1 MGDVKQAVFQIVNTE
16 YELIENIKID
26 PEYSQLVPTQ
36 TEEEY
41 SRLIESIRNVQLYE
55 PIVINQNKVL
65 LDGHHRLRACRELGW
80 NKIPVERKFF
90 NTVIDETIYVIETN
104 VIRRHLTVGQKTN
117 IGIKLEEFYAYKA
130 HQRLSEAGKIGM
142 DIRYDKV
149 SSNELTLTFEG
160 QARDQAAKAVGLT
173 PTTYLRAKVVLQ
185 RGTEAQKK
193 SLLLGTEKAGTLY
206 KNIIRSEK
214 IKEIQKEVPFV
225 VAPDGP
231 FDVVVIDP
239 PWDYGNPYDAE
250 GNRSPPPYPSM
261 SLEEIQ
267 AIDFKPKEDAI
278 LWLWTTNG
286 FLHEAFHLIE
296 TWGFEYKGCLTWVK
310 DKMGL
315 GRWLRNQTEHC
326 LLAVKGKPVINLTN
340 QTTIL
345 NAPNR
350 GHSVKPLEFYDL
362 VDTYCFGSKVDWFA
376 RTERPGWAT
385 FGTMEGHDA

>member
-1 MGDVKQAVFQIVNTE
+1 MSDVKQSVFQIVNTE

-26 PEYSQLVPTQ
+26 SEYNQLVPTQ
-36 TEEEY
+36 TDEEY
-41 SRLIESIRNVQLYE
+41 SRLIESIRDVQLYE
-55 PIVINQNKVL
+55 PVVINQNKTL
-65 LDGHHRLRACRELGW
+65 LDGHHRLRACKELGW
-80 NKIPVERKFF
+80 VKIPVERKFF
-90 NTVIDETIYVIETN
+90 NDVIDETIYVIETN
-104 VIRRHLTVGQKTN
+104 VIRRHLTVGQKTA
-117 IGIKLEEFYAYKA
+117 IGMKLEEFYAEKA
-130 HQRLSEAGKIGM
+130 KQRQGTRTDLTS
-142 DIRYDKV
+142 
-149 SSNELTLTFEG
+149 SSNELKVEYV

-173 PTTYLRAKVVLQ
+173 PTTYHRAKVVLQ

-193 SLLLGTEKAGTLY
+193 SLLLGTDKAGTLY
-206 KNIIRSEK
+206 KNIIHEEK

-231 FDVVVIDP
+231 FDVIVIDP
-239 PWDYGNPYDAE
+239 PWDYGNPYAAE
-250 GNRSPPPYPSM
+250 GDRSPPPYPRM

-296 TWGFEYKGCLTWVK
+296 TWGFEYKGCLTWTK

-326 LLAVKGKPVINLTN
+326 LLAVKGKPVIDLTN

-350 GHSVKPLEFYDL
+350 GHSVKPVELYDM

-385 FGTMEGHDA
+385 FGTLEGHDA